1 MFTGI
6 IQGQGNLISRKN
18 NLSEAVIE
26 TELDLSDCKIGS
38 SISCDGICLS
48 IISMRNE
55 NNKYYFGVN
64 IVEETFKRST
74 AKYWDDNSKINLE
87 KSLKVGDEISGHFVY
102 GHVDTTLNTLKIK
115 KLDSSWNYFF
125 STSHLNNNKKHLKFI
140 VEKGSIAI
148 NGISLTIA
156 NVNESAFDISVIPH
170 TYNITN
176 LSNLKNG
183 DLVNIEFDVLARY
196 VHTYLYESK

>member
-64 IVEETFKRST
+64 IGEETFKRST
-74 AKYWDDNSKINLE
+74 AKYWDNNSKINLE

-102 GHVDTTLNTLKIK
+102 GHVDTTLNTLKIE

-125 STSHLNNNKKHLKFI
+125 STSQLNNNKKHLKFI

-156 NVNESAFDISVIPH
+156 NVSEGRFDVSVIPH
-170 TYNITN
+170 TYKVTN
-176 LSNLKNG
+176 LSNLKKG
-183 DLVNIEFDVLARY
+183 DSVNIEFDILARY
-196 VHTYLYESK
+196 QNNY